1 MTTLNDSSYR
11 KFVTWPSTAWHC
23 LGFISK
29 IVLPTVQNSTDRISC
44 RRFGISVEHIN
55 FCGILFGLSNV
66 STNTMMNK
74 TTALLFY
81 SLFFYFII
89 LIFGHHLFLKNGDE
103 AAKHIEYV
111 SVVEFW
117 ISLFEISLLLA
128 SPPTFNHQ
136 EEFYVLLLLLAR
148 SNSVFLY
155 QWSLFRGLIAKRII
169 YHKQNK
175 QDRRR
180 DIKYWQ
186 TSGGFGE
193 DEHILS
199 PTQPKQLLPKLTTA
213 RTLGLC
219 NMCKAGTFSQNL
231 TNRSTYVHVH
241 TLKVKK

>member
-44 RRFGISVEHIN
+44 RRLRISVEHIN

-128 SPPTFNHQ
+128 SPPPSIIKRNFMSFFFCWPDQT
-136 EEFYVLLLLLAR
+136 
-148 SNSVFLY
+148 VFFCINEVCFEG
-155 QWSLFRGLIAKRII
+155 S
-169 YHKQNK
+169 
-175 QDRRR
+175 
-180 DIKYWQ
+180 
-186 TSGGFGE
+186 
-193 DEHILS
+193 
-199 PTQPKQLLPKLTTA
+199 LPKE
-213 RTLGLC
+213 
-219 NMCKAGTFSQNL
+219 
-231 TNRSTYVHVH
+231 
-241 TLKVKK
+241 